1 MSEAKFCT
9 LINILKSQLYCVS
22 VDHSYE
28 PWVNY
33 RAGYTVLGSWEW
45 LQSMEHSSEPVMTVI
60 ILVRWG
66 RKWRKMS
73 TQVLLIKQKL
83 CVVLHWKMYKRW
95 MTSLRVRESEV
106 WFESPLGIFVFK
118 YSDVYIDGTERAFS
132 EFNNQP
138 NPFPYYSFKTAQS
151 VRFKIFGKISL
162 VKQGLE
168 NYIVFA
174 F

>member
-1 MSEAKFCT
+1 MFLLTTAMSPGEITGLAT
-9 LINILKSQLYCVS
+9 QS
-22 VDHSYE
+22 
-28 PWVNY
+28 
-33 RAGYTVLGSWEW
+33 LGSWEW
-45 LQSMEHSSEPVMTVI
+45 LQSMENRSEPVMTVI
-60 ILVRWG
+60 ILVKSG

-73 TQVLLIKQKL
+73 TQVLLIKQKS

-95 MTSLRVRESEV
+95 MTSLRVRESGV

-118 YSDVYIDGTERAFS
+118 YSDVYKYGIERAFS
-132 EFNNQP
+132 EFNNRP
-138 NPFPYYSFKTAQS
+138 NPLPYYSFKTAQS
-151 VRFKIFGKISL
+151 MRFQIFGMISP